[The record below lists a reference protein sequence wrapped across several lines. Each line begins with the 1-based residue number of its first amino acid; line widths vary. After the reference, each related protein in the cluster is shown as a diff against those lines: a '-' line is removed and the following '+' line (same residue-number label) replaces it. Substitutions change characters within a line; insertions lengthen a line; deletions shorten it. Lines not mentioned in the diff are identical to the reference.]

1 MARPWKH
8 NEDRQERSLL
18 FAEQGAATQKRG
30 LSLCL
35 YFPFVSDP
43 QRSHFCLCAVAKQM
57 TQQLFLTRF
66 IVTVATWVAKVF
78 FEDSRAFC

>member
-1 MARPWKH
+1 MRLRQQRKRPHPACRSHCKSQAGMARPWKH

-30 LSLCL
+30 LSLCI

-57 TQQLFLTRF
+57 TQQLF
-66 IVTVATWVAKVF
+66 
-78 FEDSRAFC
+78 